1 VTRRH
6 SRNMWVFLYN
16 FSTWIRLLATILEY
30 KM

>member
-6 SRNMWVFLYN
+6 SRNMCFFLYN